1 MDVTKWVGNEF
12 QKCCAKLGAPVAPL
26 RMNPRVVRWFTPGL
40 HVKRWLVLLMVGMVI
55 ISLGIGYA
63 LRNVYSSGFRFP
75 GVTYY
80 LTLQFIPYYVRAAL
94 FGVLGLSIILFA
106 LYKLTQSVLGPFLPG
121 RDRALSEI
129 IYNYRFLQRGPRVV
143 ALGGGT
149 GLSTMLR
156 GLKKYT
162 GNLTAIVTVA
172 DDGGSSGKL
181 RAEYRILPPGDFRQ
195 CITALADVE
204 PLMTTLFQHRFKEGS
219 LNGHSFGNLFIMAMA
234 EITGDFEHAIRES
247 GRVLAV
253 RGQIVPSTLRD
264 VTLIAEMAD
273 GQTRVGESSIPHPNG
288 DGDGNVAVATAIKR
302 VFLQPE
308 PTINPEAEEAILNAE
323 MIIIGPG
330 SLYTSILPNLVV
342 DGMAEALKASP
353 AIKVFVC
360 NVATQ
365 PGETDAFRVSDH
377 LKAIE
382 SHLGTNIFDF
392 VVVNSNNNFTLPPSA
407 QAAGIRRV
415 VYDPAT
421 VSQRSIHA
429 VLVDVVDPRISTH
442 HDPDKLA
449 RAIMK
454 KIWHS

>member
-1 MDVTKWVGNEF
+1 
-12 QKCCAKLGAPVAPL
+12 
-26 RMNPRVVRWFTPGL
+26 MNPRVVRWFTPGL
-40 HVKRWLVLLMVGMVI
+40 HVKRWLGLLILGMVI
-55 ISLGIGYA
+55 ISLGIGY
-63 LRNVYSSGFRFP
+63 LLSDFYKQGSFP
-75 GVTYY
+75 GFVGP
-80 LTLQFIPYYVRAAL
+80 LTLQFIPRRYRAVL
-94 FGVLGLSIILFA
+94 FGLLGVGLICYA

-129 IYNYRFLQRGPRVV
+129 IYNYRFLQKGPRVV
-143 ALGGGT
+143 AMGGGT
-149 GLSTMLR
+149 GLSTLLR

-172 DDGGSSGKL
+172 DDGGSSGRL
-181 RAEYRILPPGDFRQ
+181 RKEYRILPPGDFRQ

-273 GQTRVGESSIPHPNG
+273 GETRVGESSIPHGNGNG
-288 DGDGNVAVATAIKR
+288 DGSDGNGAVATATAIKR

-308 PTINPEAEEAILNAE
+308 STINPEAEEAILNAE
-323 MIIIGPG
+323 MITVGPG

-353 AIKVFVC
+353 AIKVFIC

-365 PGETDAFRVSDH
+365 PGETDSFRVSDH

-392 VVVNSNNNFTLPPSA
+392 IVINSNNNFPLPGSA

-429 VLVDVVDPRISTH
+429 VLVDAVNPRISTH

-454 KIWHS
+454 KIWRS

>member
-1 MDVTKWVGNEF
+1 
-12 QKCCAKLGAPVAPL
+12 
-26 RMNPRVVRWFTPGL
+26 MNPRLARWFTPGL
-40 HVKRWLVLLMVGMVI
+40 HVKRWLILLMVGMVL

-63 LRNVYSSGFRFP
+63 LRNLYSSGVEFP
-75 GVTYY
+75 GFTYY
-80 LTLQFIPYYVRAAL
+80 LTLQFLPRYVRAGL
-94 FGVLGLSIILFA
+94 FGLLGVGIILFA

-129 IYNYRFLQRGPRVV
+129 IYNYRFLQKGPRVV

-149 GLSTMLR
+149 GLSTLLR

-172 DDGGSSGKL
+172 DDGGSSGRL
-181 RAEYRILPPGDFRQ
+181 RQEYRILPPGDFRQ

-264 VTLIAEMAD
+264 VTLMAEMAD
-273 GQTRVGESSIPHPNG
+273 GQTRVGESHIPHPNG
-288 DGDGNVAVATAIKR
+288 DAEGDGAVATAIKR

-323 MIIIGPG
+323 MILVGPG

-365 PGETDAFRVSDH
+365 PGETDYFRVSDH

-382 SHLGTNIFDF
+382 NHLGTNIFDF
-392 VVVNSNNNFTLPPSA
+392 VVVNSNNNYPLPPSA
-407 QAAGIRRV
+407 QEAGIKRV
-415 VYDPAT
+415 VYDGAT

-429 VLVDVVDPRISTH
+429 VLVDVVNPRISTH

-454 KIWHS
+454 KIWRS

>member
-1 MDVTKWVGNEF
+1 MDVTKWARNEF
-12 QKCCAKLGAPVAPL
+12 KKCWAKLGAPVAPL
-26 RMNPRVVRWFTPGL
+26 RMSPRVVRWFTPGL
-40 HVKRWLVLLMVGMVI
+40 HVKRWLVLLMVGMVL

-63 LRNVYSSGFRFP
+63 LANVYRSGVQLPHIF
-75 GVTYY
+75 YY
-80 LTLQFIPYYVRAAL
+80 LTLQFLDRYVRGGLFAA
-94 FGVLGLSIILFA
+94 LGLSIILYA

-129 IYNYRFLQRGPRVV
+129 IYNFRFLQKGPRVV

-149 GLSTMLR
+149 GLSTLLR

-172 DDGGSSGKL
+172 DDGGSSGRL

-195 CITALADVE
+195 CITALADVG
-204 PLMTTLFQHRFKEGS
+204 P
-219 LNGHSFGNLFIMAMA
+219 
-234 EITGDFEHAIRES
+234 
-247 GRVLAV
+247 
-253 RGQIVPSTLRD
+253 IVPSTLRD
-264 VTLIAEMAD
+264 VTLMAEMAD

-288 DGDGNVAVATAIKR
+288 DDGNGAVATAIKR
-302 VFLQPE
+302 VFLEPE

-323 MIIIGPG
+323 MIVVGPG

-382 SHLGTNIFDF
+382 GHMGTNIFDF
-392 VVVNSNNNFTLPPSA
+392 VVVNSNNNFPLPPSA
-407 QAAGIRRV
+407 QTAGIKRV

-421 VSQRSIHA
+421 VNQRSIHA
-429 VLVDVVDPRISTH
+429 VLVDVVNPRISTH

-454 KIWHS
+454 KIWRS

>member
-1 MDVTKWVGNEF
+1 
-12 QKCCAKLGAPVAPL
+12 
-26 RMNPRVVRWFTPGL
+26 MNPRVVRWFTPGL
-40 HVKRWLVLLMVGMVI
+40 HVKRWLVLLMVGMVL

-63 LRNVYSSGFRFP
+63 LANVYRSGVRLPAIF
-75 GVTYY
+75 YY
-80 LTLQFIPYYVRAAL
+80 LTLQFLPRYVRGGL
-94 FGVLGLSIILFA
+94 FGALGLSIILYA

-129 IYNYRFLQRGPRVV
+129 IYNYRFLQKGPRVV

-149 GLSTMLR
+149 GLSTLLR

-172 DDGGSSGKL
+172 DDGGSSGRL
-181 RAEYRILPPGDFRQ
+181 RKEYRILPPGDFRQ

-234 EITGDFEHAIRES
+234 EITGDFEHAIPES

-273 GQTRVGESSIPHPNG
+273 GETRVGESSIPHANGNG
-288 DGDGNVAVATAIKR
+288 DGDGHGALATATAIKR

-308 PTINPEAEEAILNAE
+308 STINPEAEEAILNAE
-323 MIIIGPG
+323 MITVGPG

-353 AIKVFVC
+353 AIKVFIC

-365 PGETDAFRVSDH
+365 PGETDFFRVSDH

-382 SHLGTNIFDF
+382 NHLGTNIFDF
-392 VVVNSNNNFTLPPSA
+392 VVVNSNNNFPLPTSA
-407 QAAGIRRV
+407 QTAGIKRV

-421 VSQRSIHA
+421 VNQRSIHA
-429 VLVDVVDPRISTH
+429 VLVDVVNPRISTH

-454 KIWHS
+454 KIWRS

>member
-1 MDVTKWVGNEF
+1 
-12 QKCCAKLGAPVAPL
+12 
-26 RMNPRVVRWFTPGL
+26 MNPRVVRWFTPGL
-40 HVKRWLVLLMVGMVI
+40 HVKRWLVLLMVGMVL

-63 LRNVYSSGFRFP
+63 LANVYRSGLTLPRIF
-75 GVTYY
+75 YY
-80 LTLQFIPYYVRAAL
+80 LTLQFVPRYVRASL
-94 FGVLGLSIILFA
+94 FLALGLAIILYA

-129 IYNYRFLQRGPRVV
+129 IYNYRFLQKGPRVV

-149 GLSTMLR
+149 GLSTLLR

-172 DDGGSSGKL
+172 DDGGSSGRL
-181 RAEYRILPPGDFRQ
+181 RKEYRILPPGDFRQ

-273 GQTRVGESSIPHPNG
+273 GETRVGESSIPHANGNG
-288 DGDGNVAVATAIKR
+288 DGDGNGAVATATAIKR

-308 PTINPEAEEAILNAE
+308 STINPEAEEAILNAE
-323 MIIIGPG
+323 MITVGPG

-353 AIKVFVC
+353 AIKVFIC

-365 PGETDAFRVSDH
+365 PGETDFFRVSDH

-382 SHLGTNIFDF
+382 NHLGTNIFDF
-392 VVVNSNNNFTLPPSA
+392 VVVNSNNNFPLPTSA
-407 QAAGIRRV
+407 QTAGIKRV

-421 VSQRSIHA
+421 VNQRSIHA
-429 VLVDVVDPRISTH
+429 VLVDVVNPRISTH

-454 KIWHS
+454 KIWRS

>member
-1 MDVTKWVGNEF
+1 
-12 QKCCAKLGAPVAPL
+12 
-26 RMNPRVVRWFTPGL
+26 MNPRVARWFTPGL
-40 HVKRWLVLLMVGMVI
+40 HVKRWLGLLMIGMVL

-63 LRNVYSSGFRFP
+63 LRNFYAVVTFP
-75 GVTYY
+75 GFTYY
-80 LTLQFIPYYVRAAL
+80 LTLQFLNRYVRAAL
-94 FGVLGLSIILFA
+94 FAALGVGIILFA

-129 IYNYRFLQRGPRVV
+129 ISNYRFLQKGPRVV

-149 GLSTMLR
+149 GLSTLLR

-172 DDGGSSGKL
+172 DDGGSSGRL
-181 RAEYRILPPGDFRQ
+181 RQEYRILPPGDFRQ

-264 VTLIAEMAD
+264 VTLMAEMAD

-288 DGDGNVAVATAIKR
+288 DGEGAVATAIKR
-302 VFLQPE
+302 VFLEPE

-323 MIIIGPG
+323 MITVGPG

-382 SHLGTNIFDF
+382 GHLGTNIFDF
-392 VVVNSNNNFTLPPSA
+392 VVVNSNNNFPLPPSA

-415 VYDPAT
+415 VYDAAT
-421 VSQRSIHA
+421 VNQRSIHA
-429 VLVDVVDPRISTH
+429 VLVDVVNSRISTH

-454 KIWHS
+454 KVWRS

>member
-1 MDVTKWVGNEF
+1 M
-12 QKCCAKLGAPVAPL
+12 APF

-40 HVKRWLVLLMVGMVI
+40 HVKRWLVLLMVGMVL

-63 LRNVYSSGFRFP
+63 LANVYRSGVRLPAIF
-75 GVTYY
+75 YY
-80 LTLQFIPYYVRAAL
+80 LTLQFLPRYVRGGL
-94 FGVLGLSIILFA
+94 FGALGLSIILYA

-129 IYNYRFLQRGPRVV
+129 IYNYRFLQKGPRVV

-149 GLSTMLR
+149 GLSTLLR

-172 DDGGSSGKL
+172 DDGGSSGRL
-181 RAEYRILPPGDFRQ
+181 RKEYRILPPGDFRQ

-273 GQTRVGESSIPHPNG
+273 GETRVGESSIPHANGNG
-288 DGDGNVAVATAIKR
+288 DGDGHGALATVTAIKR

-308 PTINPEAEEAILNAE
+308 STINPEAEEAILNAE
-323 MIIIGPG
+323 MITVGPG

-353 AIKVFVC
+353 AIKVFIC

-365 PGETDAFRVSDH
+365 PGETDFFRVSDH

-382 SHLGTNIFDF
+382 NHLGTNIFDF
-392 VVVNSNNNFTLPPSA
+392 VVVNSNNNFPLPTSA
-407 QAAGIRRV
+407 QTAGIKRV

-421 VSQRSIHA
+421 VNQRSIHA
-429 VLVDVVDPRISTH
+429 VLVDVVNPRISTH

-454 KIWHS
+454 KIWRS